1 MNKARYDRM
10 VLLQNIGI
18 QTKPKSVKNG
28 NKASVKV
35 AASLETSK
43 EFSVSN
49 RTVLKQS
56 GNVTFMTQPRLIEQV
71 EPSIV
76 EGENEAANLKETD
89 VEVEEKEDKSQ
100 WDVSHWQPKADPQ
113 TSAKEQITAYGTM
126 E

>member
-1 MNKARYDRM
+1 MNKVRYDRM

-35 AASLETSK
+35 ATSLETSK
-43 EFSVSN
+43 EFSNSN

-76 EGENEAANLKETD
+76 VGENEAANLKETD
-89 VEVEEKEDKSQ
+89 VEVEEKEDTSQ
-100 WDVSHWQPKADPQ
+100 WDVSHWQPKADP
-113 TSAKEQITAYGTM
+113 
-126 E
+126 